1 MLMPLLRKSDSIPMC
16 RSAMM
21 RMLSSCRWSAGMFGS
36 GCGFMGFLSQRFCVF
51 FYMLNG
57 RVNIMSRML
66 SSSGV

>member
-1 MLMPLLRKSDSIPMC
+1 MLMPLFRSSDSIPMC

-21 RMLSSCRWSAGMFGS
+21 RMLSSCRWSAGMFGR
-36 GCGFMGFLSQRFCVF
+36 GCRFIGVLSQRCFV

-57 RVNIMSRML
+57 RVNIISRML